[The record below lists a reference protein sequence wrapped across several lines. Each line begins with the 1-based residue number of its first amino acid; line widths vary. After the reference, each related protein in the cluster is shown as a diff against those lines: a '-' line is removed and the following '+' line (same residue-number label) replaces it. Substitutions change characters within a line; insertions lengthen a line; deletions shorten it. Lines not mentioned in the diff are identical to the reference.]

1 MVRLDSRLAYLC
13 GGFALAIGTMAFAQS
28 YNADF
33 GTGNV
38 GIGYMVES
46 NGALNRLGGQNGRV
60 NDTGDRMIK
69 SYAQELPPGSII
81 YKRGNKYYS
90 LRNQMIEG
98 KMCPE
103 WEHDWTR

>member
-1 MVRLDSRLAYLC
+1 MFRIDSRLAYLG
-13 GGFALAIGTMAFAQS
+13 GGFALAISAMAFAQS
-28 YNADF
+28 YSADF

-46 NGALNRLGGQNGRV
+46 NGTLHRLGGKNGRI
-60 NDTGDRMIK
+60 NDPGDEMIK
-69 SYAQELPPGSII
+69 SRAQELPPGSII
-81 YKRGNKYYS
+81 YKKGNKYYS
-90 LRNQMIEG
+90 LKNQAIEG